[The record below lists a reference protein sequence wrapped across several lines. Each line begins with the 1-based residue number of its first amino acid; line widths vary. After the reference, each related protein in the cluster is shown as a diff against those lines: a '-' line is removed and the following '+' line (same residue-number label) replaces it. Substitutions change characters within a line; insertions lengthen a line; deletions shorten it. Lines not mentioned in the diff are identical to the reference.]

1 MSIDPLVENAVNRV
15 RKELITRTDAISTSI
30 TNLPTLI
37 PPDITKELTLVA
49 GEDLLADTLV
59 KLDADGKVRRA
70 SNILAQG
77 DDLFKERNFYPVLA
91 FRTNA
96 NNKTVVIY
104 SHRTDVS
111 LLAYSIFD
119 NNLNFLTSGKINL
132 PTLTGLVANSII
144 SAHKLAGANNTVG
157 LAYSLGNTGV
167 RFFSVDFND
176 STNAITV
183 NAGVTILSSAATH
196 EFCVTSDNSNRF
208 ILLAKTNSTS
218 VRVATFSNVAAQLGT
233 TQVIST
239 SNGYATGLAAIAY
252 DSVSD
257 ACYAIVST
265 STAGETRALKVT
277 WQTDAYKLSGSVVL
291 LTGNIDGDNN
301 QQVREAVIFDNK
313 IFTIFNNG
321 TNNLNLVAVN
331 ISGGTINATAQI
343 LNNVIPT
350 ASGFNLALGRRLI
363 TTNNKLYVI
372 DKLGNT
378 LIEIVSSVG
387 AIAKQ
392 VVGKLKTNFAKRI
405 APVNSTTVFANGFAV
420 NHGTNVLYI
429 DFTHIPISSSILG
442 NFAECSLSLVKD
454 ITALYSQNAFEPL
467 GFIKLDVLNN
477 ANALV
482 ELTKNFIG
490 VLQAR
495 TNAGKTIGNRD
506 RDGSLVISSTQNL
519 IPITTNNQEFL
530 GLAESTLSAN
540 ASVGLRPNGK
550 VYPLNE
556 PEISFLTNHITGSG
570 PINNV
575 FSCETLGGKIFS
587 IQAIN
592 DFGSESRFSYTD
604 KDGNVLASG
613 GLNSLISQIQ
623 FGVGSN
629 AAVCFKKVPNKNLL
643 GIVCKTSGTGAWRNF
658 VLVEIDEAALT
669 LRMIGNVGITHTGE
683 GPVSLT
689 FDTSRELFIA
699 ATKGSSGENP
709 KIGTFNLLGARV
721 GTEQVLTGFN
731 GGASGLNEFIHI
743 EYDLANDCAY
753 VIATQNNSVNSPIAC
768 KLTYQ
773 TDAYKLS
780 GSNVNITL
788 TGLVNNFGS
797 SYRALGSSVLVKNKL
812 FFNRKVSG
820 ADRILGIDVT
830 GGTISTTGIVITLP
844 TPNTLVGET
853 VSSIFATANRV
864 YFPIINSDADILGCL
879 YEIDP
884 DFGSI
889 NLIKLNPNEF
899 INTSLP
905 SLMIHKLNNN
915 KFLVCYSQG
924 AAAAPLGLQIKQ
936 GIYSLASLITHLDSK
951 YIGKCRNNCVA
962 HMQAS
967 VDLAGVITGRDN
979 LERSPAA
986 VFKGEIV
993 LNDLYSLQPKIN
1005 TSNLKAK
1012 CFSGFSGSGST
1023 DTTTLN
1029 IPNSKGGIIDHIILG
1044 TSSGGTYQ
1052 LYNTKITKDGNPES
1066 FTAYGSAVS
1075 GQSTTSYFGNLNLIP
1090 IGEEFKNSIT
1100 LKINLSGASV
1110 PYSIL
1115 YREEE

>member
-30 TNLPTLI
+30 TNLSTLI

-77 DDLFKERNFYPVLA
+77 DDLFKERNFYPILA

-104 SHRTDVS
+104 SHRSDVS
-111 LLAYSIFD
+111 KLTYSIFD
-119 NNLNFLTSGKINL
+119 SNLNFLDSGRVDL
-132 PTLTGLVANSII
+132 PTLTGLVAGSIVA
-144 SAHKLAGANNTVG
+144 AHKLAGANNTVG
-157 LAYSLGNTGV
+157 LAYSLGTTGV
-167 RFFSVDFND
+167 RFFSIDFND

-183 NAGVTILSSAATH
+183 NAGVTILVSAAQH
-196 EFCVTSDNSNRF
+196 QFCVTSDNSNRF
-208 ILLAKTNSTS
+208 ILLAKTDSTS
-218 VRVATFSNVAAQLGT
+218 IRVATFSNVAAQLGS
-233 TQVIST
+233 TQSIST
-239 SNGYATGLAAIAY
+239 TSGYSSGVAVIAY

-257 ACYAIVST
+257 ACYGLVTTGSLQL
-265 STAGETRALKVT
+265 RAVKLT
-277 WQTDAYKLSGSVVL
+277 WQTDAYKISGSVVL
-291 LTGNIDGDNN
+291 ITGSIQDNN
-301 QQVREAVIFDNK
+301 QPNRQAVIFDNK
-313 IFTIFNNG
+313 IITQVSDGTDHTI
-321 TNNLNLVAVN
+321 LIAIN

-343 LNNVIPT
+343 LSQVIPT
-350 ASGFNLALGRRLI
+350 NSGFITSFNNRLI
-363 TTNNKLYVI
+363 TLNNKLYLV
-372 DKLGNT
+372 DKRSNT

-387 AIAKQ
+387 AISKQ
-392 VVGKLKTNFAKRI
+392 VAGRLRTNFSKRI
-405 APVNSTTVFANGFAV
+405 VPISSATVLASGFAV
-420 NHGTNVLYI
+420 QHGTDVLFV
-429 DFTHIPISSSILG
+429 DFTHIPISSSITG
-442 NFAECSLSLVKD
+442 NYAENSLSLVKD
-454 ITALYSQNAFEPL
+454 VNSLISQTTFETL

-490 VLQAR
+490 VLQNR
-495 TNAGKTIGNRD
+495 TNTGKTIGNRD

-519 IPITTNNQEFL
+519 IPITNNSQEFL

-540 ASVGLRPNGK
+540 GSVGLRPNGK

-570 PINNV
+570 LANNV

-587 IQAIN
+587 IQAVSN
-592 DFGSESRFSYTD
+592 FTAESCFSYTD

-629 AAVCFKKVPNKNLL
+629 AAVCFKKVPNKNLF
-643 GIVCKTSGTGAWRNF
+643 GVVCKTASTGTWRVF
-658 VLVEIDEAALT
+658 VLIELDEVALS
-669 LRMIGNVGITHTGE
+669 LRMIGNEYIINTGE

-689 FDTSRELFIA
+689 FDISRELFIA
-699 ATKGSSGENP
+699 ATKGGSTDNP
-709 KIGTFNLLGARV
+709 KIGTFNLLGVRV

-731 GGASGLNEFIHI
+731 SGSNGVNEFIHL
-743 EYDLANDCAY
+743 EYDSVNDCAY
-753 VIATQNNSVNSPIAC
+753 VIATHNNSNVSPKAC

-773 TDAYKLS
+773 TDAYKIS
-780 GSNVNITL
+780 GSNVDITL
-788 TGLVNNFGS
+788 TGLTNNFS
-797 SYRALGSSVLVKNKL
+797 SGHIAFASSVLVKNKL
-812 FFNRKVSG
+812 LFKRGSSG

-830 GGTISTTGIVITLP
+830 GGTISTAGIIFTLP
-844 TPNTLVGET
+844 TPNTLANES
-853 VSSIFATANRV
+853 VSGIFATTNRA
-864 YFPIINSDADILGCL
+864 YFPVINTDANILGCI

-884 DFGSI
+884 DTNSVS
-889 NLIKLNPNEF
+889 LIRLNPNEF
-899 INTSLP
+899 PNTSNP
-905 SLMIHKLNNN
+905 CLMIHRLNNN
-915 KFLVCYSQG
+915 KFLVGYSQG
-924 AAAAPLGLQIKQ
+924 AASAPLGLQIRQ
-936 GIYSLASLITHLDSK
+936 GIYSLSSLITHLDSK
-951 YIGKCRNNCVA
+951 YIGKSKNNCMA

-986 VFKGEIV
+986 IFKGEIV

-1012 CFSGFSGSGST
+1012 CFSGTSGSGST

-1029 IPNSKGGIIDHIILG
+1029 ISNSKGGIIDHIILG

-1075 GQSTTSYFGNLNLIP
+1075 GQSTTSHFGNLNLIP

-1110 PYSIL
+1110 AYSIL